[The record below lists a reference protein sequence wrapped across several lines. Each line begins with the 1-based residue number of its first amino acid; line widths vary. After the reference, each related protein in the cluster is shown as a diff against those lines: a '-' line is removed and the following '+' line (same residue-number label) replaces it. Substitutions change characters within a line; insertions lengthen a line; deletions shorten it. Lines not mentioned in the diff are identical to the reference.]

1 MSNILYYSKRCQ
13 HCKSMII
20 NISQSPIKSQVQFVC
35 VDDLIKNGTLP
46 SFIKS
51 VPTIFKRDTNSLLK
65 GDAATEWIRSFNQS
79 VDSTEG
85 SSEDIG
91 GFGGFGNFGGA
102 YSGLSEDGGYGG
114 SFSTGD
120 SFSFIEGNESQ
131 GSQQGPQQ
139 QQGAANSDMKSQK
152 QQIMDS
158 AYDKMMAERESTGQ
172 PIART

>member
-1 MSNILYYSKRCQ
+1 
-13 HCKSMII
+13 MII
-20 NISQSPIKSQVQFVC
+20 NISQSPVKSQVQFVC

-65 GDAATEWIRSFNQS
+65 GDAANEWIKSFDQS
-79 VDSTEG
+79 GDPRNGT
-85 SSEDIG
+85 EDIG
-91 GFGGFGNFGGA
+91 GFGGFSNFGGA

-120 SFSFIEGNESQ
+120 SFSFIGGNESQ
-131 GSQQGPQQ
+131 EQQQQQGPQS
-139 QQGAANSDMKSQK
+139 QGATNSDMKSQK

-158 AYDKMMAERESTGQ
+158 AYDKMMAERESVGN